1 MREKVQRRKICIFGG
16 MTLFYIVMLLLTVI
30 GRRVHDTGLPEVRG
44 IYPEMFSYSDGIC
57 TSYKPGLPIQLK
69 NQPVFQIVCREKNG
83 EERYYAKQV
92 TDMEILEERKD
103 VFLVGGELNGYQMII
118 CEGMENVRDGSEVLL
133 INEEDLKPWN

>member
-1 MREKVQRRKICIFGG
+1 MRNQVQRRKIWIFWG
-16 MTLFYIVMLLLTVI
+16 MVLFYLGMLLLTVT
-30 GRRVHDTGLPEVRG
+30 GRRVHDARLPKVRG
-44 IYPEMFSYSDGIC
+44 IYPEMFSYSDGVS
-57 TSYKPGLPIQLK
+57 TSYQPGLPNQLK
-69 NQPVFQIVCREKNG
+69 NQPVFRIVCREKNG

-92 TDMEILEERKD
+92 TDMEALEERGD